1 MNRYF
6 KPIRITCL
14 FLFLLSGI
22 SSISLAFPK
31 GDIIGCNNRVL
42 EIESPTGKGSVHPLA
57 IAMWDFSWLERRW
70 EGAGYE
76 DWDKALDELVERGYD
91 AVRIDPYP
99 HLLAADPTKVWELLP
114 EWSVQDWGAPAR
126 CRIQVQPNL
135 NTFIRKCKE
144 RKIKVALSAWFRE
157 DIDNIRLKLTTPE
170 SHVQI
175 WKKTLES
182 IASEGLLDAI
192 LYLDCNN
199 EFPYWC
205 QFLPSGFKRNSPEG
219 LKWMRQIEEGLRHLY
234 PEIPFTF
241 SFVANEDETWLPQ
254 NVKSHD
260 FLEIHV
266 WMANYSDFYK
276 KLNYNYERF
285 DTKGYDRIQL
295 NAESLYNS
303 DKEYYQ
309 NSLKEGIQ
317 HIIDLSKR
325 SNLPVI
331 TTECWGIVDYK
342 DFPMLNWGWVKDLCT
357 IGVENATKSGR
368 WVAIATS
375 NFCGPQF
382 KGMWNDIAYH
392 RKLTSMIKSSTFD
405 QSFNDLK
412 IVKRLNY

>member
-1 MNRYF
+1 
-6 KPIRITCL
+6 
-14 FLFLLSGI
+14 
-22 SSISLAFPK
+22 
-31 GDIIGCNNRVL
+31 
-42 EIESPTGKGSVHPLA
+42 
-57 IAMWDFSWLERRW
+57 
-70 EGAGYE
+70 
-76 DWDKALDELVERGYD
+76 
-91 AVRIDPYP
+91 
-99 HLLAADPTKVWELLP
+99 
-114 EWSVQDWGAPAR
+114 
-126 CRIQVQPNL
+126 
-135 NTFIRKCKE
+135 
-144 RKIKVALSAWFRE
+144 
-157 DIDNIRLKLTTPE
+157 
-170 SHVQI
+170 
-175 WKKTLES
+175 
-182 IASEGLLDAI
+182 
-192 LYLDCNN
+192 
-199 EFPYWC
+199 
-205 QFLPSGFKRNSPEG
+205 
-219 LKWMRQIEEGLRHLY
+219 
-234 PEIPFTF
+234 
-241 SFVANEDETWLPQ
+241 VANEDETWLPQ

-309 NSLKEGIQ
+309 NSLKEGIR
-317 HIIDLSKR
+317 HIIDLSKS

-342 DFPMLNWGWVKDLCT
+342 DFPMLNWGWVKELCN

-392 RKLTSMIKSSTFD
+392 TKLTSMIKSSTFD
-405 QSFNDLK
+405 PSFNDLK